1 MAVSSPVC
9 PNMVAGTTTITTTK
23 TVEGRLL
30 RRTVASKQGTS
41 CPGPGLTSCNN
52 SNNSSNKLAGIEL
65 GEETRLMEMGLRQYR
80 LLLRFRLISNSPT
93 GKLDL
98 PLMVSKGK
106 DKDKGN
112 EETALLG
119 IETGPLRARR
129 TGRISPAVSL

>member
-1 MAVSSPVC
+1 
-9 PNMVAGTTTITTTK
+9 
-23 TVEGRLL
+23 
-30 RRTVASKQGTS
+30 
-41 CPGPGLTSCNN
+41 
-52 SNNSSNKLAGIEL
+52 
-65 GEETRLMEMGLRQYR
+65 MEMGLRQYR